1 MTETKKNAIIA
12 EAEATLNEDEELEF
26 YEKETVFAKMD
37 KSWRKFEAK
46 HQKGIKWAKRGLVAA
61 MVVAAGVGGYFKGK
75 SDNAEDIDADNLDG
89 DESFVDVDGVEVDS
103 TEE

>member
-12 EAEATLNEDEELEF
+12 EAEATLNEEVV
-26 YEKETVFAKMD
+26 EKETVFAKMD

-75 SDNAEDIDADNLDG
+75 SDNAEDIDADYLDDG

>member
-12 EAEATLNEDEELEF
+12 EAEATLNEEVV
-26 YEKETVFAKMD
+26 EKETIFAKMD

-61 MVVAAGVGGYFKGK
+61 AVVGAGVAGYFKGQ
-75 SDNAEDIDADNLDG
+75 SDSAENIDSVYLDDG

>member
-1 MTETKKNAIIA
+1 MTETKNNAIFA
-12 EAEATLNEDEELEF
+12 EAKATLNGEF
-26 YEKETVFAKMD
+26 VGKETVFAKMD

-75 SDNAEDIDADNLDG
+75 SDNAEDIDADYLDG

>member
-12 EAEATLNEDEELEF
+12 EAEATLNEEVV
-26 YEKETVFAKMD
+26 EKETIFAKMD

-46 HQKGIKWAKRGLVAA
+46 HQKGIKWAKVAA
-61 MVVAAGVGGYFKGK
+61 VIFGVGAAGAAGYFKGR
-75 SDNAEDIDADNLDG
+75 SDSAENIDADYLDDG

>member
-1 MTETKKNAIIA
+1 MTETKKNATIA
-12 EAEATLNEDEELEF
+12 KAEATLNKGIV
-26 YEKETVFAKMD
+26 EKETVFAKMD

-75 SDNAEDIDADNLDG
+75 SDNAEDIDADYLDDG

>member
-12 EAEATLNEDEELEF
+12 EAEATLNEEVV
-26 YEKETVFAKMD
+26 EKETIFAKMD

-61 MVVAAGVGGYFKGK
+61 TIAAAGFGGYFMGK
-75 SDNAEDIDADNLDG
+75 SDSAENIDADYLDDG

>member
-12 EAEATLNEDEELEF
+12 EAEATLNGEVV
-26 YEKETVFAKMD
+26 EKETVFAKMD

-75 SDNAEDIDADNLDG
+75 SDNAEDIDADCLDG
-89 DESFVDVDGVEVDS
+89 DGSFVFIDNGDEVDS

>member
-12 EAEATLNEDEELEF
+12 EAEATLNEEVV
-26 YEKETVFAKMD
+26 EKETVFAKMD

-46 HQKGIKWAKRGLVAA
+46 HQKGIKWAKGALLAA
-61 MVVAAGVGGYFKGK
+61 TIAAAGLGGYVWGK
-75 SDNAEDIDADNLDG
+75 SDSAENIDSDYLDDS